1 MYRYLKRVKASSVLD
16 AIDEIVKKLID
27 LGFVDKDRLGEREF
41 EVLRGLE
48 DDKLISLSKKLAKDR
63 DYPTPMADRV
73 IPKMV

>member
-73 IPKMV
+73 IPKR